1 MRVCPQSVGV
11 IHFIGIGGIG
21 MSGIA
26 EVLHSLRYSV
36 RGSDL
41 TENANVQR
49 LKKLSIPVFIGH
61 AKQHIEDAA
70 LIVVSSDIKPDNIE
84 LQQAR
89 DLSLPV
95 VRRAEMLAELMR
107 LKPSIAVAGTHGK
120 TSTTSLGAT
129 VLEAGGLDPTVVSG
143 GIINAYGTNARLGS
157 GEWIIV
163 EADESD
169 GTFTKLPATHA
180 IVTNIDPEHMSHYGS
195 FSALK
200 EAFHSFLSNIPF
212 YGLGIVC
219 MDHPEIRE
227 MLSRLT
233 DRRVVTYGLSQDADI
248 RAENIEFNNTG
259 SQFDV
264 CISEHFLTI
273 CKNAPRIRHLSHIRL
288 SMFGEHNVQNALSIL
303 ALALELGIDPAA
315 INKGFSS
322 FKGVK
327 RRFTKTGEANGI
339 TIIDDYAHH
348 PVEIEAVLKTARQ
361 VSQGKIIAVL
371 QPHRYS
377 RLKELYESF
386 CTCFKDADHVIVAPI
401 YAAGEEPIAAL
412 HHGQLANDIM
422 KLSHKNVI
430 AIQGQEELAST
441 IMALGRP
448 GDMAVC
454 LGAGSISSWAQ
465 ALPAELKKWN
475 QQNDSFD
482 VLTKGGEVNG

>member
-1 MRVCPQSVGV
+1 MRVCPQSVGI
-11 IHFIGIGGIG
+11 IHFVGIGGIG

-26 EVLHSLRYSV
+26 EVLHSLNYSV

-49 LKKLSIPVFIGH
+49 LKKLGIPVFIGH
-61 AKQHIEDAA
+61 QSHQVDDAA
-70 LIVVSSDIKPDNIE
+70 LVVVSSDIKSDNVE

-89 DLSLPV
+89 ILSLPI

-200 EAFHSFLSNIPF
+200 DAFHSFLSNIPF

-219 MDHPEIRE
+219 IDHPEIRA
-227 MLSRLT
+227 MLPRLT
-233 DRRVVTYGLSQDADI
+233 DRRVVTYGFSQDADI
-248 RAENIEFNNTG
+248 KAENIEFNASG

-264 CISEHFLTI
+264 CISERFLTI
-273 CKNAPRIRHLSHIRL
+273 CKNAVRINHLSRIRL

-303 ALALELGIDPAA
+303 ALALELGIDPMA
-315 INKGFSS
+315 IHKGFAS

-327 RRFTKTGEANGI
+327 RRFTKTGEVNGI

-348 PVEIEAVLKTARQ
+348 PVEIEVVLKTARQ

-386 CTCFKDADHVIVAPI
+386 CSCFKEADHVIVAPI
-401 YAAGEEPIAAL
+401 YAAGEEPIIGL
-412 HHGQLANDIM
+412 HHEQLASDIR
-422 KLSHKNVI
+422 KHNHTNVVT
-430 AIQGQEELAST
+430 IQEREELAST
-441 IMALGRP
+441 IMTLGHS
-448 GDMAVC
+448 GDMVVC
-454 LGAGSISSWAQ
+454 LGAGSISAWAQ
-465 ALPAELKKWN
+465 ALPEELKQWDKLDN
-475 QQNDSFD
+475 SND
-482 VLTKGGEVNG
+482 VLTKRGEING

>member
-1 MRVCPQSVGV
+1 MRMCPQSVGV

-26 EVLHSLRYSV
+26 EVLHSLNYSV

-41 TENANVQR
+41 TENANVHR
-49 LKKLSIPVFIGH
+49 LKKLGIPVFIGH
-61 AKQHIEDAA
+61 AANQVEDAA

-84 LQQAR
+84 LLQAR
-89 DLSLPV
+89 VLSLPV

-157 GEWIIV
+157 GDWIIV

-195 FSALK
+195 FYALK
-200 EAFHSFLSNIPF
+200 EAFYSFLSNIPF

-219 MDHPEIRE
+219 IDHPEIRA
-227 MLSRLT
+227 MLPHLT

-248 RAENIEFNNTG
+248 RAEHIEFNSFG

-264 CISEHFLTI
+264 RISERFLTI
-273 CKNAPRIRHLSHIRL
+273 CKNAVRINHLPRIHL

-303 ALALELGIDPAA
+303 ALALELGIDPTA
-315 INKGFSS
+315 INKGFSN
-322 FKGVK
+322 FEGVK
-327 RRFTKTGEANGI
+327 RRFTKTGEAHGI

-348 PVEIEAVLKTARQ
+348 PIEIEAVLKTARQ

-386 CTCFKDADHVIVAPI
+386 CTCFKDADHVIVTPV
-401 YAAGEEPIAAL
+401 YAAGEEPIIAL
-412 HHGQLANDIM
+412 HHVQLASDIM
-422 KLSHKNVI
+422 KQSHKKVV

-441 IMALGRP
+441 IMTLGHS
-448 GDMAVC
+448 GDMVVC

-465 ALPAELKKWN
+465 ALPEELKQWDK
-475 QQNDSFD
+475 QDYLAD
-482 VLTKGGEVNG
+482 ILTKRGDING